1 MLDSAL
7 LKAGKF
13 KKNEKEF
20 NVSKMVQKVI
30 DMQNLEA
37 KQKGITL
44 SYENLT
50 YDDALM
56 VNSDELRVM
65 QVLFNL

>member
-1 MLDSAL
+1 MQFTVQDMLDSAQ

-13 KKNEKEF
+13 QKNEKEF

-44 SYENLT
+44 NYENLT

-56 VNSDELRVM
+56 VNSDE
-65 QVLFNL
+65 

>member
-1 MLDSAL
+1 MLDSAQ

-20 NVSKMVQKVI
+20 NVSRMVQKVI

-37 KQKGITL
+37 KKKGITL
-44 SYENLT
+44 KYENLT
-50 YDDALM
+50 HDDAVM
-56 VNSDELRVM
+56 VNSDE
-65 QVLFNL
+65 

>member
-1 MLDSAL
+1 MLDLAL

-13 KKNEKEF
+13 KKKEAEF

-30 DMQNLEA
+30 DMQTFEA
-37 KQKGITL
+37 KKKGLTL
-44 SYENLT
+44 KYENLT

-56 VNSDELRVM
+56 VNSDE
-65 QVLFNL
+65 

>member
-56 VNSDELRVM
+56 VNSDE
-65 QVLFNL
+65 

>member
-1 MLDSAL
+1 MLDEAQ

-30 DMQNLEA
+30 DMQKFEA
-37 KQKGITL
+37 EKKGITL

-56 VNSDELRVM
+56 VNSDE
-65 QVLFNL
+65 